1 MTTLVPLGATRW
13 RQSTLHQG
21 PGAPAARTAQRAPA
35 RPARPATEPAS
46 GRARGGNARTAL
58 EDGPARRQTEN
69 KSEASGIT
77 DWPDPRMR
85 RPLGRDALLPS
96 SKPQCCPQVAPR
108 TRPRVPSPCSPLPL
122 AARTVLGVSPDSP
135 AARHL
140 FF

>member
-58 EDGPARRQTEN
+58 EDGPAVVR
-69 KSEASGIT
+69 
-77 DWPDPRMR
+77 
-85 RPLGRDALLPS
+85 
-96 SKPQCCPQVAPR
+96 PR
-108 TRPRVPSPCSPLPL
+108 TRAKLLELPTGL
-122 AARTVLGVSPDSP
+122 TRA
-135 AARHL
+135 
-140 FF
+140 